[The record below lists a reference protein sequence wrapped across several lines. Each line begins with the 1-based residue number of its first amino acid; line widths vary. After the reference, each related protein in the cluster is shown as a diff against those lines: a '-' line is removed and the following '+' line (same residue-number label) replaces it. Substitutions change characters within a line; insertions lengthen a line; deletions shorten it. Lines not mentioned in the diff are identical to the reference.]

1 MSGAGRR
8 FAVAAVAFD
17 LDGTLLDTVHDLAA
31 ALNRLLREVGA
42 APLPKA
48 TVRDLV
54 GKGMA
59 NLVGRALA
67 LARGQAPQ
75 PEELAVLLARYQS
88 IYAEQ
93 LGHETTLYPGVLEGL
108 ARLRDAGLPLAVV
121 TNKASRFVAPHLEHA
136 GIAHFF
142 AVAIGGEDAPAKK
155 PDAAP
160 LRLAAQRLGVATE
173 RLLMVGD
180 SGNDALAARAAG
192 CPVVIV
198 PYGYNEGLPVAA
210 LDADGIV
217 ASIAEVAD
225 RVVRAD
231 GTLVTE
237 DTQR

>member
-1 MSGAGRR
+1 VSGA
-8 FAVAAVAFD
+8 ASWYVVEAVAFD
-17 LDGTLLDTVHDLAA
+17 LDGTLLDTIHDLSAA
-31 ALNRLLREVGA
+31 VNRLLGETGA

-48 TVRDLV
+48 AVRDLV

-59 NLVGRALA
+59 NLVGRAWA
-67 LARGQAPQ
+67 VARGHAPQ
-75 PEELAVLLARYQS
+75 PEELAALLARYQA

-93 LGHETTLYPGVLEGL
+93 LGRETTLYPGVLEGL
-108 ARLRDAGLPLAVV
+108 ARLHDAGIPLAVV

-142 AVAIGGEDAPAKK
+142 AIAIGGDDAQAKK

-160 LRLAAQRLGVATE
+160 LRLAAQRLGIQTA

-192 CPVVIV
+192 CPVVIL

-217 ASIAEVAD
+217 ASIAEVAE
-225 RVVRAD
+225 RVVRAPVAEEA
-231 GTLVTE
+231 G
-237 DTQR
+237 R